1 MESDINR
8 NNTYPDAQEIIDSI
22 PLFIKIILCITIIL
36 YLLNPFIPFISWI
49 FANIPY
55 YTIIYLN
62 IWRLITTPFITTNI
76 LSIIFSIFFWYK
88 EAVKI
93 EKEIG
98 TVKYMLVFLINSFFI
113 QIIYTAVSFLLWLI
127 MRSTSILKLKI
138 TDSGIRNDGLWPIL
152 LCDLTLLCLSNPEKL
167 QKFYFFRFSLKA
179 KYYPLVLLAIFT
191 IISGFRIDLEILC
204 GIGYGFL
211 YHYHLKKKLLI
222 SDDIVKIL
230 ENSPICKW
238 MTNIKGFI
246 HFSDVKTFHI
256 KNNIENIKNSTV
268 SEIIEITQN
277 KIKNLIKTN
286 NNKEKNINNNI

>member
-98 TVKYMLVFLINSFFI
+98 TVKYMLVFLIIHS
-113 QIIYTAVSFLLWLI
+113 
-127 MRSTSILKLKI
+127 
-138 TDSGIRNDGLWPIL
+138 
-152 LCDLTLLCLSNPEKL
+152 LSK
-167 QKFYFFRFSLKA
+167 
-179 KYYPLVLLAIFT
+179 
-191 IISGFRIDLEILC
+191 
-204 GIGYGFL
+204 
-211 YHYHLKKKLLI
+211 
-222 SDDIVKIL
+222 
-230 ENSPICKW
+230 
-238 MTNIKGFI
+238 
-246 HFSDVKTFHI
+246 
-256 KNNIENIKNSTV
+256 
-268 SEIIEITQN
+268 
-277 KIKNLIKTN
+277 
-286 NNKEKNINNNI
+286 